1 MNKRILGKIIATI
14 LVLIF
19 TFSNVILLGVYAAGE
34 ELENQQTVVNHTKIE
49 FDAYFRVEDKKVH
62 SILADINTQDAKL
75 YLSMKVPEGNLIHA
89 EITVANSNF
98 ILKDYKDEQGMIQS
112 IDSQNNKIYF
122 NQINKGTEIELEIPI
137 EIRKD
142 AKIDTDYFQKESKVT
157 LSGEYLNNQGEQ
169 NQIEKEIKV
178 LLEIHGQENVVIE
191 QTIDKYVPFK
201 TESIQGTLI
210 QTTIKAGIEN
220 DNLPMKQAF
229 INIEVPVINHVKP
242 TSVTVLGEEFS
253 YNKETGILTISTK
266 NEPEN
271 NQISWEKNGPTSY
284 KIIYLYGEDAYTNE
298 EIIIKQRVEATIEA
312 YNNENTTANKI
323 SEGELSLKEKLN
335 DNISNT
341 VSFNKTE
348 LYKGFLYNGSQ
359 NETSY
364 QTTWK
369 ADIAYTNLVNEISL
383 SEEGDQYIIQEEAGE
398 TFLPNYAYYKTTWI
412 QKDNFERILGTEGYI
427 DIYDEQ
433 GNKIGTINKET
444 QVDDNHNY
452 VFNYS
457 NETHNIIIKTSKPIE
472 NIMGEELVI
481 EHNKVIK
488 SETAYTLEQL
498 KSFAGIKATVNQAEA
513 RIDLK
518 EISTV
523 AELSVNDNSLS
534 TAISNN
540 VEFTVALRTD
550 SPSYQLFKNPIVEIK
565 LPSYVEN
572 IELGNVDILF
582 GNGELQVKGKEV
594 IVDEEGNKIIRVTL
608 IGEQKEYDL
617 NSMAKGTNVFVSAN
631 ITTRK
636 LIPSQEA
643 NVEMICIN
651 QKDNSTSISSIK
663 MNFESESGV
672 LMANSIA
679 NYNGDEQK
687 TSLKNDI
694 QVGSIQM
701 NAAPKI
707 ATMNMTLV
715 NNERADINGAVILG
729 RLPFEDNKTVVTGK
743 ELETTFSTELQSLIA
758 MDGIDATIYYSENGE
773 ATGDLQNLDNKWSA
787 EATTATKSYL
797 IVLNDTF
804 KMGETINFAY
814 NIKIPENLGTD
825 ESAYSNYAIYYNN
838 QAFESPIV
846 GIETNKTVS
855 TYNIQNILQQTE
867 ENPQKVNETIS
878 NVGEDKLQITST
890 YYNEYDFGEK
900 ITPNTQFSYVI
911 NIKNISYEK
920 ISDIDI
926 TDYLSDSVKYTR
938 SNVEINKQ
946 EEDYGGNNITLNY
959 DENEHKLICNVNQL
973 DAKAEITIEI
983 DVVAQA
989 YTANGIINKLA
1000 IFSDGIQ
1007 IYKNSTIQ
1015 MKKPA
1020 DITAKFASPTEE
1032 YVIEGQEIEYVLTVM
1047 NTGESSAGINILDEL
1062 PEGLSFVSA
1071 SYRINNEKIEIQPSS
1086 YNDVEIPYILLEQNQ
1101 SLTMNIT
1108 AKVEELEE
1116 DVQEKEIKNFVTIT
1130 GDNVDTITDTVRH
1143 IAKKSQQ
1150 YDPDDPS
1157 ENKYSIKGTVWVDSD
1172 LNGRRDE
1179 MEQLLAEV
1187 PVKLMNSNSE
1197 LLKETKT
1204 DSTGKYEFT
1213 NLVSGNYIV
1222 VFEYDSKLYS
1232 ISEYQK
1238 EGVLDNLNSD
1248 AKETMIDGNKVAMT
1262 DVIAIEK
1269 SSKTNIDLGLTKNSL
1284 FDLKLDKYIDSITV
1298 QNTQGTTTYN
1308 YIDENFAKI
1317 ELVAKQIPSTTVILQ
1332 YRIIVTN
1339 EGDVP
1344 GYAKQIVD
1352 YLPQDLK
1359 FSSELNKDW
1368 YVNTDGNLYSSS
1380 LANEIINPGETK
1392 EINLIVT
1399 KKMNETN
1406 TGLVTNEAEIV
1417 ETYNEQGISDYDSIP
1432 ANRNQSEDD
1441 ISTANVIIGVKTG
1454 GVVLYITITLIC
1466 IGIIATGIYLINK
1479 KVLRGMK

>member
-34 ELENQQTVVNHTKIE
+34 ELENQQTIVNHTKIE

-62 SILADINTQDAKL
+62 SMLADINTQDAKL
-75 YLSMKVPEGNLIHA
+75 YLSMKVPEGSLIHA
-89 EITVANSNF
+89 EITLANSNF

-142 AKIDTDYFQKESKVT
+142 AKIDTDYFQKESKIT

-178 LLEIHGQENVVIE
+178 LLEIQGQENVIIE

-201 TESIQGTLI
+201 TESIQGTLL

-242 TSVTVLGEEFS
+242 TSVTVLGKEIS
-253 YNKETGILTISTK
+253 YNKETGILTISIK

-323 SEGELSLKEKLN
+323 SEGELRLKEKLN

-341 VSFNKTE
+341 VSLNKEE

-383 SEEGDQYIIQEEAGE
+383 SERGDQYIIQEEAGE
-398 TFLPNYAYYKTTWI
+398 VFLPNYAYYKTTWI
-412 QKDNFERILGTEGYI
+412 QKDNLERILGTEGYI

-444 QVDDNHNY
+444 QVDDNNNY
-452 VFNYS
+452 VFSYS
-457 NETHNIIIKTSKPIE
+457 NEIHNITIKTSKPTE

-481 EHNKVIK
+481 EHNKFIK

-498 KSFAGIKATVNQAEA
+498 KSFTGIKTTVNQAEA
-513 RIDLK
+513 HIDLK

-594 IVDEEGNKIIRVTL
+594 IVDVEGNKVIRVTL
-608 IGEQKEYDL
+608 VGEQKEYDL
-617 NSMAKGTNVFVSAN
+617 NSMTKGTNVFVSAN
-631 ITTRK
+631 ITTKK

-643 NVEMICIN
+643 NIEMICIN
-651 QKDNSTSISSIK
+651 QKDDSTSTSSIK

-694 QVGSIQM
+694 QVGRIQM
-701 NAAPKI
+701 NVASKI

-715 NNERADINGAVILG
+715 NNEGADINGAVILG
-729 RLPFEDNKTVVTGK
+729 RLPFKDNKTVVTGK
-743 ELETTFSTELQSLIA
+743 ELGTTFNAELQSLVE
-758 MDGIDATIYYSENGE
+758 MNGINATIYYSENGE
-773 ATGDLQNLDNKWSA
+773 ATGDLQNSDNKWRE
-787 EATTATKSYL
+787 EATNATKSYL
-797 IVLNDTF
+797 IVFNDAF
-804 KMGETINFAY
+804 KKGETINFAY

-825 ESAYSNYAIYYNN
+825 EVAYSNYAIYYNN
-838 QAFESPIV
+838 MGFEAPIV
-846 GIETNKTVS
+846 GMATEFTMIKNYRSQIQDENGNVVNLNSDTTTKGEELVTAKIEYYLEDSHESKAGINDILNYRVTIKNNTYDTIKGINIVDVLGRNVEYIDS
-855 TYNIQNILQQTE
+855 TITSN
-867 ENPQKVNETIS
+867 NETQEEVSYYSPTYDKDNHNVSCNIGILPGQKSITIQVQVRVNKYLESGINNQCIIS
-878 NVGEDKLQITST
+878 ND
-890 YYNEYDFGEK
+890 
-900 ITPNTQFSYVI
+900 
-911 NIKNISYEK
+911 NIYF
-920 ISDIDI
+920 
-926 TDYLSDSVKYTR
+926 VK
-938 SNVEINKQ
+938 SN
-946 EEDYGGNNITLNY
+946 
-959 DENEHKLICNVNQL
+959 
-973 DAKAEITIEI
+973 
-983 DVVAQA
+983 
-989 YTANGIINKLA
+989 
-1000 IFSDGIQ
+1000 
-1007 IYKNSTIQ
+1007 TIQ
-1015 MKKPA
+1015 MKEPP
-1020 DITAKFASPTEE
+1020 IVLASMS
-1032 YVIEGQEIEYVLTVM
+1032 G
-1047 NTGESSAGINILDEL
+1047 SILDESLKENQTVTYTIIVKNTGGDVATVDITSDL
-1062 PEGLSFVSA
+1062 PEGIILKNA
-1071 SYRINNEKIEIQPSS
+1071 SYCLDSIESDIDLISENEFELSGATILPERVLKI
-1086 YNDVEIPYILLEQNQ
+1086 
-1101 SLTMNIT
+1101 SLQ
-1108 AKVEELEE
+1108 AEVEELSEDMEE
-1116 DVQEKEIKNFVTIT
+1116 RELEIF
-1130 GDNVDTITDTVRH
+1130 
-1143 IAKKSQQ
+1143 AL
-1150 YDPDDPS
+1150 
-1157 ENKYSIKGTVWVDSD
+1157 IKGTDINVKTNSVKYIVK
-1172 LNGRRDE
+1172 RDE
-1179 MEQLLAEV
+1179 DPNNPTDPSQVKKSISGIVWNDENKNGKRDSSELGISDI
-1187 PVKLMNSNSE
+1187 PVKLLDLSG
-1197 LLKETKT
+1197 KIIGETKT
-1204 DSTGKYEFT
+1204 DRDGKYQ
-1213 NLVSGNYIV
+1213 LGQLDKGQYIV
-1222 VFEYDSKLYS
+1222 MFKYDSKLYS
-1232 ISEYQK
+1232 ITTYKKDDVIET
-1238 EGVLDNLNSD
+1238 LNSD
-1248 AKETMIDGNKVAMT
+1248 AKETIYEGNKVAFT
-1262 DVIAIEK
+1262 DTVEISN
-1269 SSKTNIDLGLTKNSL
+1269 SSITNINLGLIKNSI
-1284 FDLKLDKYIDSITV
+1284 FDLKLDKYINSITV
-1298 QNTQGTTTYN
+1298 QNNQGTTTYN
-1308 YIDENFAKI
+1308 YTDTNFAKV
-1317 ELVAKQIPSTTVILQ
+1317 ELVAKYIPATTVLFE
-1332 YRIIVTN
+1332 YRIVVTN
-1339 EGDVP
+1339 EGDIP

-1359 FSSELNKDW
+1359 FFSELNKEW
-1368 YVNTDGNLYSSS
+1368 YVNTDGDLYSSS

-1392 EINLIVT
+1392 EIDLIVA
-1399 KKMNETN
+1399 KKMNENN
-1406 TGLVTNEAEIV
+1406 TGLVTNEAEIA
-1417 ETYNEQGISDYDSIP
+1417 EYYNEQGISDYDSIS
-1432 ANRNQSEDD
+1432 ANRNQNEDD
-1441 ISTANVIIGVKTG
+1441 ISTANVIIGIKTG
-1454 GVVLYITITLIC
+1454 EIVLYITITLIC
-1466 IGIIATGIYLINK
+1466 IGIIAVGIYLINK
-1479 KVLRGMK
+1479 KVLKGMK